1 MPMYGGRRRPTSK
14 RSMTS
19 RELANRLWGTPLDP
33 KDDRPPPKRP
43 NNVMNR
49 LLREYRNANRI
60 NTDEDPLQ

>member
-1 MPMYGGRRRPTSK
+1 
-14 RSMTS
+14 MTS